1 MGSAT
6 TICSDKTG
14 TLTLNQMTVVES
26 YAGGKKTD
34 TEQLPATI
42 TSLVVEGISQN
53 TTGSIFVPEVSF

>member
-1 MGSAT
+1 M
-6 TICSDKTG
+6 I
-14 TLTLNQMTVVES
+14 LNVFSFILKMTVVES

-53 TTGSIFVPEVSF
+53 TTGSIFVPEVSFKL

>member
-1 MGSAT
+1 
-6 TICSDKTG
+6 
-14 TLTLNQMTVVES
+14 VVES